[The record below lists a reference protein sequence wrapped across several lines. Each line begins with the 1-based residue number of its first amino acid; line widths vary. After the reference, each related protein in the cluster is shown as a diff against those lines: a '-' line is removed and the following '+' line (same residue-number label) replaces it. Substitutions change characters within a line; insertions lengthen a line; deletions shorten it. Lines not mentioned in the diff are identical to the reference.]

1 MADNLITTNITANA
15 DFTGLRT
22 QLAATTAQ
30 LLKLQEVTAGTNAKL
45 ANQIA
50 VMNKAFATTL
60 TSTGQFSQHFVSLT
74 SDVEKFGRNL
84 DRGRLKLNDY
94 YNTWSGHTKKTS
106 NLVRDLAKQ
115 QVMLE
120 QAIIQPVGK
129 NAQGLMQY
137 NVMVAKGLDEV
148 KNKTSIARQE
158 LAIMNKVMN
167 DGATSLINWGKNTQW
182 AGRQLTVGLTVPLAA
197 FGMAAQKAFREAD
210 QELVRLQKVYGG
222 LSAVSAT
229 ELAKVRKD
237 VSETAREIAGA
248 YGIAYKDTIGLAAD
262 LAATGQQGQALL
274 EATKETSRLAI
285 LGEVDRQD
293 AMKAT
298 LAIQNAFK
306 SSTDELSQSIDFL
319 NAVENQTSTSLGDL
333 VEAIPKAGPV
343 VKSLG
348 GDVKD
353 LALYLTA
360 MKEGGVNASEGANA
374 IKSAMA
380 SLINPTKVAKEMF
393 TGFGI
398 NIDQIVTSNAGNLT
412 ATIVELQSALDN
424 LDPLSKSRAIE
435 QLFGKFQYARMSA
448 LFENLGKEGS
458 QTLQVMD
465 LMKASAT
472 DLANISS
479 RELGM
484 MTESASGRFKRAL
497 ASVQADLAAVGNQF
511 LVISTK
517 VLEVV
522 DGIIKFFQKLPQPV
536 KTFLNVLGGI
546 TAVSGPII
554 MLAGVMGNFIGYVIK
569 GIFHLRQLAKGGQ
582 GFKLLTPEIMAAD
595 AAAKGLATS
604 FYSDTEAT
612 VVLTN
617 AVNTLA
623 ASFDTLQVKANAA
636 KVSVQPGISTVAGGV
651 IAVGTPSGQRFV
663 DKNNPLVGEA
673 YTRDMSHMIPA
684 QTQQPGTIFGTVP
697 GASPVNVRIG
707 KNPQAYMNQDLPKIP
722 GVTSVGG
729 ISTGV
734 VAQEAAKWH
743 AMTAAIAMQSEAEIK
758 VLKAEVM
765 ATGTIT
771 SGLADS
777 YQALLPQFSEITQ
790 LAALETEA
798 IVKQL
803 QASKITVDQA
813 RAKVIQLNATVEAM
827 LAETTAATATAM
839 GRTANLTTVPLT
851 SQPVVDPVSGKSNMK
866 EMFHKGSTKNLV
878 DRIARALGGVRTS
891 GAGYNIQTTKP
902 KFAKGGI
909 VPGTGN
915 TDTYHTT
922 AEEGSFVIN
931 KAGTEAN
938 MPIIQNLLGGRPVY
952 RNRGGQVPVVLTPG
966 EAVIPADIA
975 QKDMPLMY
983 SLNGGPGN
991 TSGMGRVTG
1000 GGDLKE
1006 TLEAKKIALVNI
1018 ADMLNSKNY
1027 YEENR
1032 TRYILNAAWG
1042 IKQGGAKSKNP
1053 ITNEQAVQYAEE
1065 MFEKHVKMSGG
1076 RQARFDDLAQ
1086 GPIQKAMQD
1095 RLRKDH
1101 PGFKL
1106 LLDKR
1111 LSDAVIN
1118 AKDAA
1123 AKTKAVDKIRE
1134 KSPILNPKERSEIW
1148 DLMKGRSGI
1157 DQKALLE
1164 IDPFSPKAVDRAHG
1178 IPIGSQSRHAIGYA
1192 GQAVTLP
1199 SRINK
1204 DMFQFE
1210 QYGLTKNWL
1219 PTFSPEAKRE
1229 AKLFLRRM
1237 GLNVDTLEEVKKAA
1251 KLSKTPAQFQ
1261 AVLSAAAMPK
1271 GGVQWLRAFNRGR
1284 VSFAGLPKGL
1294 NAGGTVPGKFAQR
1307 LFGGGKAM
1315 FLGMPRS
1322 IKQVEAQRAAKAA
1335 MEKASQ
1341 AVKDSRFSKTPVTDY
1356 DGLLEPT
1363 SGRSFPVAGIGGI
1376 YNKGGDKVFVKP
1388 VLDEK
1393 AALAELRATEIARDV
1408 HGLQTPN
1415 QRVVVMRDP
1424 TDPKGARTLLA
1435 LESKYNPAI
1444 ANQDGKFTTDQYFR
1458 QLVASSLRGDKDL
1471 GRGNLSGNILAD
1483 VGPAGVFATASGSRE
1498 YSATMPSFKHQA
1510 MINLMGVKGS
1520 GAKKFF
1526 AESTADIPKGMTA
1539 DQYNDRML
1547 KEINDALPKL
1557 KQTISRF
1564 DLNAEEK
1571 VIYNAMIQRLS
1582 DARRQTYGDL
1592 HGVHSSIKISPEK
1605 TMTPAAIAKMIAADE
1620 LKRRQKGHS
1629 VSLSDNAFKTAENGF
1644 NIGGMIGNVLKGR
1657 AMHRIGAGFGP
1668 TGAPKPSMYE
1678 SAPWGVNSLSIEMAD
1693 KLFASSGLRKNTQKL
1708 LYDKFAAA
1716 LAKEKPYGYVKD
1728 AQGSLKNALEPDV
1741 LDSVIRSAASDLIGD
1756 RNALKQLSPIDKDIL
1771 RKKFLNW
1778 ESKKDTPITEA
1789 LKKLIFSVEPREM
1802 GGPVKSGQ
1810 PYLVGEKGPE
1820 LFVPRNAGGIIPN
1833 RSTMAQGY
1841 NMGGMVKMMLMSI
1854 LGMQGG
1860 MALGKMTGLPGGEMI
1875 GATLGSMLGMGGMG
1889 GGRKTP
1895 IDQKGKFTA
1904 PIGATKAVDG
1914 VSVNGKD
1921 LRVLT
1926 QYGEKLNGLSA
1937 SKNIFAK
1944 SAGFALKAVTRL
1956 NLGIGAA
1963 TLAIGFAIK
1972 KYREHQESMRLNALG
1987 YGMTAEGA
1995 EKAGLKFTNF
2005 NDKIKEAIDNA
2016 KSLRERNTLLY
2027 ESMKGSGTPLN
2038 VTIEEYKKLK
2048 KEVKDNYSD
2057 QVLLIN
2063 KTSAGDQEALAVR
2076 LKEQLIAM
2084 GLSAEEATKKIYTM
2098 YASSD
2103 FAGSAAKF
2111 TVQSEA
2117 FNKIKD
2123 SASAAVSAIE
2133 SLNKAMAT
2141 DRDPTEQANQFNT
2154 AMMAISTDLEKR
2166 QSDAI
2171 KKATANATKEGTYLS
2186 TGDQK
2191 QIKLDQEKIAMDEI
2205 NSKVTNQVVLT
2216 KDLVNELAKVDP
2228 SIKEIINSQDTAVS
2242 LWQKTRIQVKGYTG
2256 DLRAL
2261 TAAQTNDLYNL
2272 QTALGKSI
2280 ESANRS
2286 KGGALEK
2293 QYANLERNKKLQ
2305 AQYERAAKGQK
2316 VADQISDRE
2325 KMSSLQKQID
2335 LNNKLADSRIKALTA
2350 AKEEGDIAREIAK
2363 AQAAYT
2369 AAEATGNTAGMQQ
2382 ASLDMEGLVA
2392 QQQFNSQ
2399 VKNEE
2404 NARDL
2409 KNAPL
2414 LKQLEAMQKKQQ
2426 KMSDNAA
2433 LAGEKL
2439 GDLSKSIAT
2448 QETAIEE
2455 VNTAM
2460 LNWEIELL
2468 KQPEAE
2474 RAKWKASKESEKML
2488 AAVASAADKAG
2499 VKLNGLK
2506 DLDLAKALTDGLQNK
2521 LGAMSTIDVKGN
2533 VSIYVD
2539 GKKFDI
2545 GGRGAGT
2552 KDAPFDLGKAG
2563 VGTETISKTS
2573 LTDWSGLGGFGKLGT
2588 RQKVKGVA
2596 EERGI
2601 LPGQFFSLTDK
2612 DGKVFV
2618 YKMDDRGQIIE
2629 VTDPYKKAMGG
2640 YVPGYSEGSGGKVR
2654 GAGTSTSDSIPAMLS
2669 NGEYVVRASAVS
2681 QYGVP
2686 FFDKV
2691 NAQKFAFGGMVNM
2704 PRYETGGEVITAG
2717 AFNTNANN
2725 ATMGGATI
2733 NITNNINGFDGDIN
2747 QLSRLVTQQTVTA
2760 IKSMDSRAASTL
2772 GPKMNVG
2779 IS

>member
-94 YNTWSGHTKKTS
+94 YNTWSGHTKRTS

-285 LGEVDRQD
+285 LGEVDRQE

-319 NAVENQTSTSLGDL
+319 NAVENQTSTSLADL

-511 LVISTK
+511 LTISTK

-569 GIFHLRQLAKGGQ
+569 GIFHLRQLVKGGQ

-604 FYSDTEAT
+604 FYSDTEAA

-623 ASFDTLQVKANAA
+623 ASFDTLQIKADAA
-636 KVSVQPGISTVAGGV
+636 KVSVQPSISTVAGGV
-651 IAVGTPSGQRFV
+651 IAAGTPGGQRFV
-663 DKNNPLVGEA
+663 DKNNPLVGKP

-684 QTQQPGTIFGTVP
+684 QTDQPGTIFGTVP
-697 GASPVNVRIG
+697 GPDPVNVRIG
-707 KNPQAYMNQDLPKIP
+707 KNPQAYMNQDLPRIP
-722 GVTSVGG
+722 GVTSVNG

-839 GRTANLTTVPLT
+839 GRTANLTTVPFT

-866 EMFHKGSTKNLV
+866 EMFHKGSTKTLV

-891 GAGYNIQTTKP
+891 GAGYSIQTTKP

-975 QKDMPLMY
+975 QRDPGLMLQ
-983 SLNGGPGN
+983 LNGGPGN

-1006 TLEAKKIALVNI
+1006 TLEAKKIALLNI

-1123 AKTKAVDKIRE
+1123 AKTKAIDKIRD

-1229 AKLFLRRM
+1229 AQLFLRRM

-1341 AVKDSRFSKTPVTDY
+1341 AVKDSRFSKTPITDY

-1415 QRVVVMRDP
+1415 QRIVVMRDP

-1444 ANQDGKFTTDQYFR
+1444 ANQDGKFTSDQYFR
-1458 QLVASSLRGDKDL
+1458 QLVASALRGDKDL

-1483 VGPAGVFATASGSRE
+1483 VGPAGVFGAASGPRD
-1498 YSATMPSFKHQA
+1498 YSGMMPSFKHQA
-1510 MINLMGVKGS
+1510 MVNLLGVKGS
-1520 GAKKFF
+1520 STKKFF
-1526 AESTADIPKGMTA
+1526 AEATADIPKGMTA

-1571 VIYNAMIQRLS
+1571 VVYNAMIQRLS

-1756 RNALKQLSPIDKDIL
+1756 RNVLKQLSPIDKDIL

-1778 ESKKDTPITEA
+1778 ESKKDTPMTEA

-1841 NMGGMVKMMLMSI
+1841 NMGGMVKMMIMSI

-1937 SKNIFAK
+1937 SKNVFAK

-1963 TLAIGFAIK
+1963 TLAVGFAIK

-2016 KSLRERNTLLY
+2016 KALRERNTLLY

-2133 SLNKAMAT
+2133 SLNKAMET

-2154 AMMAISTDLEKR
+2154 AMMAMSTDLEKR

-2171 KKATANATKEGTYLS
+2171 KKATATATKEGRYLS

-2216 KDLVNELAKVDP
+2216 EDLVNELAKIDP

-2414 LKQLEAMQKKQQ
+2414 LKQLEAMQNKQK

-2573 LTDWSGLGGFGKLGT
+2573 LTDWSGLGGFGMLGT

-2640 YVPGYSEGSGGKVR
+2640 YIPGYSEGSGGKVR

-2779 IS
+2779 IN

>member
-1 MADNLITTNITANA
+1 
-15 DFTGLRT
+15 
-22 QLAATTAQ
+22 
-30 LLKLQEVTAGTNAKL
+30 
-45 ANQIA
+45 
-50 VMNKAFATTL
+50 
-60 TSTGQFSQHFVSLT
+60 
-74 SDVEKFGRNL
+74 
-84 DRGRLKLNDY
+84 
-94 YNTWSGHTKKTS
+94 
-106 NLVRDLAKQ
+106 
-115 QVMLE
+115 
-120 QAIIQPVGK
+120 
-129 NAQGLMQY
+129 
-137 NVMVAKGLDEV
+137 
-148 KNKTSIARQE
+148 
-158 LAIMNKVMN
+158 
-167 DGATSLINWGKNTQW
+167 
-182 AGRQLTVGLTVPLAA
+182 
-197 FGMAAQKAFREAD
+197 
-210 QELVRLQKVYGG
+210 
-222 LSAVSAT
+222 
-229 ELAKVRKD
+229 
-237 VSETAREIAGA
+237 
-248 YGIAYKDTIGLAAD
+248 
-262 LAATGQQGQALL
+262 
-274 EATKETSRLAI
+274 
-285 LGEVDRQD
+285 
-293 AMKAT
+293 
-298 LAIQNAFK
+298 
-306 SSTDELSQSIDFL
+306 
-319 NAVENQTSTSLGDL
+319 
-333 VEAIPKAGPV
+333 
-343 VKSLG
+343 
-348 GDVKD
+348 
-353 LALYLTA
+353 
-360 MKEGGVNASEGANA
+360 
-374 IKSAMA
+374 
-380 SLINPTKVAKEMF
+380 
-393 TGFGI
+393 
-398 NIDQIVTSNAGNLT
+398 
-412 ATIVELQSALDN
+412 
-424 LDPLSKSRAIE
+424 
-435 QLFGKFQYARMSA
+435 
-448 LFENLGKEGS
+448 
-458 QTLQVMD
+458 
-465 LMKASAT
+465 
-472 DLANISS
+472 
-479 RELGM
+479 
-484 MTESASGRFKRAL
+484 
-497 ASVQADLAAVGNQF
+497 
-511 LVISTK
+511 
-517 VLEVV
+517 
-522 DGIIKFFQKLPQPV
+522 
-536 KTFLNVLGGI
+536 
-546 TAVSGPII
+546 
-554 MLAGVMGNFIGYVIK
+554 
-569 GIFHLRQLAKGGQ
+569 
-582 GFKLLTPEIMAAD
+582 
-595 AAAKGLATS
+595 
-604 FYSDTEAT
+604 
-612 VVLTN
+612 
-617 AVNTLA
+617 
-623 ASFDTLQVKANAA
+623 
-636 KVSVQPGISTVAGGV
+636 
-651 IAVGTPSGQRFV
+651 
-663 DKNNPLVGEA
+663 
-673 YTRDMSHMIPA
+673 
-684 QTQQPGTIFGTVP
+684 
-697 GASPVNVRIG
+697 
-707 KNPQAYMNQDLPKIP
+707 
-722 GVTSVGG
+722 
-729 ISTGV
+729 
-734 VAQEAAKWH
+734 
-743 AMTAAIAMQSEAEIK
+743 
-758 VLKAEVM
+758 
-765 ATGTIT
+765 
-771 SGLADS
+771 
-777 YQALLPQFSEITQ
+777 
-790 LAALETEA
+790 
-798 IVKQL
+798 
-803 QASKITVDQA
+803 
-813 RAKVIQLNATVEAM
+813 
-827 LAETTAATATAM
+827 
-839 GRTANLTTVPLT
+839 
-851 SQPVVDPVSGKSNMK
+851 
-866 EMFHKGSTKNLV
+866 
-878 DRIARALGGVRTS
+878 
-891 GAGYNIQTTKP
+891 
-902 KFAKGGI
+902 
-909 VPGTGN
+909 
-915 TDTYHTT
+915 
-922 AEEGSFVIN
+922 
-931 KAGTEAN
+931 
-938 MPIIQNLLGGRPVY
+938 
-952 RNRGGQVPVVLTPG
+952 
-966 EAVIPADIA
+966 
-975 QKDMPLMY
+975 
-983 SLNGGPGN
+983 
-991 TSGMGRVTG
+991 
-1000 GGDLKE
+1000 
-1006 TLEAKKIALVNI
+1006 
-1018 ADMLNSKNY
+1018 
-1027 YEENR
+1027 
-1032 TRYILNAAWG
+1032 
-1042 IKQGGAKSKNP
+1042 
-1053 ITNEQAVQYAEE
+1053 
-1065 MFEKHVKMSGG
+1065 
-1076 RQARFDDLAQ
+1076 
-1086 GPIQKAMQD
+1086 MQD

-1178 IPIGSQSRHAIGYA
+1178 IPIGSQSRHAVGYA

-1251 KLSKTPAQFQ
+1251 RLSKTPAQFQ

-1341 AVKDSRFSKTPVTDY
+1341 AVKDSRFSKTPITDY

-1424 TDPKGARTLLA
+1424 TDPKGVRTLLA

-1444 ANQDGKFTTDQYFR
+1444 ANQDGKFTSDQYFR
-1458 QLVASSLRGDKDL
+1458 QLVASALRGDKDL

-1483 VGPAGVFATASGSRE
+1483 VGPAGVFGAASGPRD
-1498 YSATMPSFKHQA
+1498 YSGMMPSFKHQA
-1510 MINLMGVKGS
+1510 MVNLLGVKGS
-1520 GAKKFF
+1520 STKKFF
-1526 AESTADIPKGMTA
+1526 AEATADIPKGMTA

-1571 VIYNAMIQRLS
+1571 VVYNAMIQRLS

-1693 KLFASSGLRKNTQKL
+1693 KLFANTGLRKHTQKL
-1708 LYDKFAAA
+1708 FYDKFAAA

-1741 LDSVIRSAASDLIGD
+1741 LDSVIRSAASDLVGD
-1756 RNALKQLSPIDKDIL
+1756 RNIIKQLSPIDKDIL
-1771 RKKFLNW
+1771 RNKYLNW
-1778 ESKKDTPITEA
+1778 DSKKDTPLTES
-1789 LKKLIFSVEPREM
+1789 LKKIIFGLEKREM
-1802 GGPVKSGQ
+1802 GGPVNSGQ
-1810 PYLVGEKGPE
+1810 PYVVGEKGPE
-1820 LFVPRNAGGIIPN
+1820 LFVPRNSGGIVPHNKYGI
-1833 RSTMAQGY
+1833 AQGY
-1841 NMGGMVKMMLMSI
+1841 NMGGMIKMMIMSI

-1860 MALGKMTGLPGGEMI
+1860 QALGNMSGLPGGGMI

-1889 GGRKTP
+1889 GGGSKVP
-1895 IDQKGKFTA
+1895 MESKGKFTA
-1904 PIGATKAVDG
+1904 PLGATKQVKELIT
-1914 VSVNGKD
+1914 GKD
-1921 LRVLT
+1921 IKILT
-1926 QYGEKLNGLSA
+1926 QYGERLNGLSA

-1956 NLGIGAA
+1956 NLGVGAA

-2016 KSLRERNTLLY
+2016 KALKERNTLLY

-2038 VTIEEYKKLK
+2038 ITIEEYKKLK

-2063 KTSAGDQEALAVR
+2063 KTDADDQAALAIR

-2084 GLSAEEATKKIYTM
+2084 GLSAEEAAEKIYTM
-2098 YASSD
+2098 YAASD
-2103 FAGSAAKF
+2103 FKGNAAGY
-2111 TVQSEA
+2111 TVRSDA
-2117 FNKIKD
+2117 FNAIKD
-2123 SASAAVSAIE
+2123 SASAAVSAIQ
-2133 SLNKAMAT
+2133 SLNTAM
-2141 DRDPTEQANQFNT
+2141 DSNLDPTEQANQLNT
-2154 AMMAISTDLEKR
+2154 AMMALSTDVEKR
-2166 QSDAI
+2166 QADAI
-2171 KKATANATKEGTYLS
+2171 KKERALATKEGRYFS
-2186 TGDQK
+2186 SGDEK
-2191 QIKLDQEKIAMDEI
+2191 KIKFDQEQIALDAI
-2205 NSKVTNQVVLT
+2205 NSKVGTQKVLT
-2216 KDLVNELAKVDP
+2216 KELISEMAKIDP
-2228 SIKEIINSQDTAVS
+2228 SIKQIVNSQDTALS

-2256 DLRAL
+2256 DLKQL
-2261 TAAQTNDLYNL
+2261 TAAQTNDLYQL
-2272 QTALGKSI
+2272 QMSLGKAI
-2280 ESANRS
+2280 ESANRA

-2293 QYANLERNKKLQ
+2293 QYSKLERDKKLQ
-2305 AQYERAAKGQK
+2305 AEYERAVKGQK
-2316 VADQISDRE
+2316 VKDQISDRE
-2325 KMSSLQKQID
+2325 KMSSIQKQID
-2335 LNNKLADSRIKALTA
+2335 ANNKLADSRIKALTA
-2350 AKEEGDIAREIAK
+2350 AKEEGDVAREIAK

-2414 LKQLEAMQKKQQ
+2414 LKQLEAMQRKQQ
-2426 KMSDNAA
+2426 KLSDNAA

-2439 GDLSKSIAT
+2439 GDLTKSIAT
-2448 QETAIEE
+2448 QEAALDE

-2460 LNWEIELL
+2460 TNWQIELL
-2468 KQPEAE
+2468 KKPEAE
-2474 RAKWKASKESEKML
+2474 RAAWKASKESETML
-2488 AAVASAADKAG
+2488 SAVADAAQKAG

-2506 DLDLAKALTDGLQNK
+2506 DLDLGKALVKGLEDK
-2521 LGAMSTIDVKGN
+2521 LGAVSSIDVNGN
-2533 VSIYVD
+2533 VVINID
-2539 GKKFDI
+2539 GKKLNI
-2545 GGRGAGT
+2545 GPDSGSGT
-2552 KDAPFDLGKAG
+2552 RSDPYSLGKAG
-2563 VGTETISKTS
+2563 VGTETLSNVDISKYGS
-2573 LTDWSGLGGFGKLGT
+2573 AMDFGPFGAGQKL
-2588 RQKVKGVA
+2588 KKLAAEKGINA
-2596 EERGI
+2596 GEY
-2601 LPGQFFSLTDK
+2601 FSVTDK
-2612 DGKVFV
+2612 DGKISTFKVN
-2618 YKMDDRGQIIE
+2618 DDGNITRTGN
-2629 VTDPYKKAMGG
+2629 PYNRAMGG
-2640 YVPGYSEGSGGKVR
+2640 YIPGYSEGSGGKVR

-2704 PRYETGGEVITAG
+2704 PRYETGGQVVTAG

-2779 IS
+2779 IN

>member
-1 MADNLITTNITANA
+1 
-15 DFTGLRT
+15 
-22 QLAATTAQ
+22 
-30 LLKLQEVTAGTNAKL
+30 
-45 ANQIA
+45 
-50 VMNKAFATTL
+50 
-60 TSTGQFSQHFVSLT
+60 
-74 SDVEKFGRNL
+74 
-84 DRGRLKLNDY
+84 
-94 YNTWSGHTKKTS
+94 
-106 NLVRDLAKQ
+106 
-115 QVMLE
+115 
-120 QAIIQPVGK
+120 
-129 NAQGLMQY
+129 
-137 NVMVAKGLDEV
+137 
-148 KNKTSIARQE
+148 
-158 LAIMNKVMN
+158 
-167 DGATSLINWGKNTQW
+167 
-182 AGRQLTVGLTVPLAA
+182 
-197 FGMAAQKAFREAD
+197 
-210 QELVRLQKVYGG
+210 
-222 LSAVSAT
+222 
-229 ELAKVRKD
+229 
-237 VSETAREIAGA
+237 
-248 YGIAYKDTIGLAAD
+248 
-262 LAATGQQGQALL
+262 
-274 EATKETSRLAI
+274 
-285 LGEVDRQD
+285 
-293 AMKAT
+293 
-298 LAIQNAFK
+298 
-306 SSTDELSQSIDFL
+306 
-319 NAVENQTSTSLGDL
+319 
-333 VEAIPKAGPV
+333 
-343 VKSLG
+343 
-348 GDVKD
+348 
-353 LALYLTA
+353 
-360 MKEGGVNASEGANA
+360 
-374 IKSAMA
+374 
-380 SLINPTKVAKEMF
+380 
-393 TGFGI
+393 
-398 NIDQIVTSNAGNLT
+398 
-412 ATIVELQSALDN
+412 
-424 LDPLSKSRAIE
+424 
-435 QLFGKFQYARMSA
+435 
-448 LFENLGKEGS
+448 
-458 QTLQVMD
+458 
-465 LMKASAT
+465 
-472 DLANISS
+472 
-479 RELGM
+479 
-484 MTESASGRFKRAL
+484 
-497 ASVQADLAAVGNQF
+497 
-511 LVISTK
+511 
-517 VLEVV
+517 
-522 DGIIKFFQKLPQPV
+522 
-536 KTFLNVLGGI
+536 
-546 TAVSGPII
+546 
-554 MLAGVMGNFIGYVIK
+554 
-569 GIFHLRQLAKGGQ
+569 
-582 GFKLLTPEIMAAD
+582 
-595 AAAKGLATS
+595 
-604 FYSDTEAT
+604 
-612 VVLTN
+612 
-617 AVNTLA
+617 
-623 ASFDTLQVKANAA
+623 
-636 KVSVQPGISTVAGGV
+636 
-651 IAVGTPSGQRFV
+651 
-663 DKNNPLVGEA
+663 
-673 YTRDMSHMIPA
+673 
-684 QTQQPGTIFGTVP
+684 
-697 GASPVNVRIG
+697 
-707 KNPQAYMNQDLPKIP
+707 
-722 GVTSVGG
+722 
-729 ISTGV
+729 
-734 VAQEAAKWH
+734 
-743 AMTAAIAMQSEAEIK
+743 
-758 VLKAEVM
+758 
-765 ATGTIT
+765 
-771 SGLADS
+771 
-777 YQALLPQFSEITQ
+777 
-790 LAALETEA
+790 
-798 IVKQL
+798 
-803 QASKITVDQA
+803 
-813 RAKVIQLNATVEAM
+813 
-827 LAETTAATATAM
+827 
-839 GRTANLTTVPLT
+839 
-851 SQPVVDPVSGKSNMK
+851 
-866 EMFHKGSTKNLV
+866 
-878 DRIARALGGVRTS
+878 
-891 GAGYNIQTTKP
+891 
-902 KFAKGGI
+902 
-909 VPGTGN
+909 
-915 TDTYHTT
+915 
-922 AEEGSFVIN
+922 
-931 KAGTEAN
+931 
-938 MPIIQNLLGGRPVY
+938 
-952 RNRGGQVPVVLTPG
+952 
-966 EAVIPADIA
+966 
-975 QKDMPLMY
+975 
-983 SLNGGPGN
+983 
-991 TSGMGRVTG
+991 
-1000 GGDLKE
+1000 
-1006 TLEAKKIALVNI
+1006 
-1018 ADMLNSKNY
+1018 
-1027 YEENR
+1027 
-1032 TRYILNAAWG
+1032 
-1042 IKQGGAKSKNP
+1042 
-1053 ITNEQAVQYAEE
+1053 
-1065 MFEKHVKMSGG
+1065 
-1076 RQARFDDLAQ
+1076 
-1086 GPIQKAMQD
+1086 
-1095 RLRKDH
+1095 
-1101 PGFKL
+1101 
-1106 LLDKR
+1106 
-1111 LSDAVIN
+1111 
-1118 AKDAA
+1118 
-1123 AKTKAVDKIRE
+1123 
-1134 KSPILNPKERSEIW
+1134 
-1148 DLMKGRSGI
+1148 
-1157 DQKALLE
+1157 
-1164 IDPFSPKAVDRAHG
+1164 
-1178 IPIGSQSRHAIGYA
+1178 
-1192 GQAVTLP
+1192 
-1199 SRINK
+1199 
-1204 DMFQFE
+1204 
-1210 QYGLTKNWL
+1210 
-1219 PTFSPEAKRE
+1219 
-1229 AKLFLRRM
+1229 
-1237 GLNVDTLEEVKKAA
+1237 
-1251 KLSKTPAQFQ
+1251 
-1261 AVLSAAAMPK
+1261 
-1271 GGVQWLRAFNRGR
+1271 
-1284 VSFAGLPKGL
+1284 
-1294 NAGGTVPGKFAQR
+1294 
-1307 LFGGGKAM
+1307 
-1315 FLGMPRS
+1315 
-1322 IKQVEAQRAAKAA
+1322 
-1335 MEKASQ
+1335 
-1341 AVKDSRFSKTPVTDY
+1341 
-1356 DGLLEPT
+1356 
-1363 SGRSFPVAGIGGI
+1363 
-1376 YNKGGDKVFVKP
+1376 
-1388 VLDEK
+1388 
-1393 AALAELRATEIARDV
+1393 
-1408 HGLQTPN
+1408 
-1415 QRVVVMRDP
+1415 
-1424 TDPKGARTLLA
+1424 

-1444 ANQDGKFTTDQYFR
+1444 ANQDGKFTSDQYFR
-1458 QLVASSLRGDKDL
+1458 QLVASALRGDKDL

-1483 VGPAGVFATASGSRE
+1483 VGPAGVFGAASGPRD
-1498 YSATMPSFKHQA
+1498 YSGMMPSFKHQA
-1510 MINLMGVKGS
+1510 MVNLLGVKGS
-1520 GAKKFF
+1520 STKKFF
-1526 AESTADIPKGMTA
+1526 AEATADIPKGMTA

-1571 VIYNAMIQRLS
+1571 VVYNAMIQRLS

-1756 RNALKQLSPIDKDIL
+1756 RNVLKQLSPIDKDIL

-1802 GGPVKSGQ
+1802 GGPVNSGQ
-1810 PYLVGEKGPE
+1810 PYVVGEKGPE
-1820 LFVPRNAGGIIPN
+1820 LFVPRNSGGIVPHNKYGI
-1833 RSTMAQGY
+1833 AQGY
-1841 NMGGMVKMMLMSI
+1841 NMGGMIKMMIMSI

-1937 SKNIFAK
+1937 SKNVFAK

-1963 TLAIGFAIK
+1963 TLAVGFAIK

-2016 KSLRERNTLLY
+2016 KALRERNTLLY

-2133 SLNKAMAT
+2133 SLNKAMET

-2154 AMMAISTDLEKR
+2154 AMMAMSTDLEKR

-2171 KKATANATKEGTYLS
+2171 KKATALATKEGTYLS

-2216 KDLVNELAKVDP
+2216 EDLVNELAKIDP
-2228 SIKEIINSQDTAVS
+2228 SIREIINSQDTAVS

-2414 LKQLEAMQKKQQ
+2414 LKQLEAMQNKQK

-2563 VGTETISKTS
+2563 VGTDTISKTS

-2640 YVPGYSEGSGGKVR
+2640 YIPGYSEGSGGKVR

-2704 PRYETGGEVITAG
+2704 PRYETGGQVVTAG

-2779 IS
+2779 IN